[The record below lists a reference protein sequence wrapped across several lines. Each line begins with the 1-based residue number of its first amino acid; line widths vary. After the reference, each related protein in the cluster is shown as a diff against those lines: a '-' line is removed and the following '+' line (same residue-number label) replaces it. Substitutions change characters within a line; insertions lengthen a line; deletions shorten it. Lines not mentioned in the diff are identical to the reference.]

1 MPAVTRIV
9 PKQAYWSSHR
19 LRASLPA
26 HPDPHRRIVSDGGAP
41 ARPLQPEGRSRFN
54 GANRQQHPAG
64 PWRLAGARSGCLYA
78 LEGLAPRLGP
88 GTYVAHGAHL
98 IGDVELAD
106 RCSVWFGAVLRAD
119 NGAIRIGP
127 RSNVQD
133 GAVIHCLPQGR
144 VELGA
149 CVSVGHQAAI
159 HGASIADRC
168 LIGIQAIV
176 LDGVRLQSDTLVA
189 AGSLVPP
196 GRCFEPGVLVKGR
209 PARAVRRLS
218 ARELDHIQAN
228 ALEYAARAE
237 RFARALQRR

>member
-1 MPAVTRIV
+1 MPAVPRII
-9 PKQAYWSSHR
+9 PNQAHWSSHSP
-19 LRASLPA
+19 RASLPG
-26 HPDPHRRIVSDGGAP
+26 HPDPRARTAFDVGAP
-41 ARPLQPEGRSRFN
+41 SRQPHPGSRARFK
-54 GANRQQHPAG
+54 GANGQRHFAG

-88 GTYVAHGAHL
+88 ATYIAGGAHV

-119 NGAIRIGP
+119 NGAIRIGA
-127 RSNVQD
+127 RSNIQD

-176 LDGVRLQSDTLVA
+176 LDGARLECDTLVA

-196 GRCFEPGVLVKGR
+196 GRRFEPGVLVKGR
-209 PARAVRRLS
+209 PACAVRRLTS
-218 ARELDHIQAN
+218 RELDHILAN